1 MTEFTKLLNIRCE
14 IDKLCSNVEPKTT
27 NELQTQYLNV
37 SEGISLHRKARS
49 SLNKDRVCVS
59 ICTSVCVSV
68 CTYMCACLYCV
79 VQWLGLQIV
88 LAVP

>member
-1 MTEFTKLLNIRCE
+1 MTEFTKLLNVRCE

-27 NELQTQYLNV
+27 NELQTQYLNI

-59 ICTSVCVSV
+59 VCTSVCV
-68 CTYMCACLYCV
+68 
-79 VQWLGLQIV
+79 
-88 LAVP
+88 